1 MRAKH
6 DAVGIDGAM
15 AVASDATALPVEGA
29 DGGAGVP
36 LARLLF
42 PELATQL
49 DSALAVHGTRDAAA
63 VAAAAAD
70 TELDR
75 AASQLLPHAAFAD
88 VAGAAATA
96 FAERSFAA
104 ARTAAGWLGVSL
116 PEPEAFAAAGVD
128 LAEIARVLPHDDEA
142 RAGRGTRGAGREGG
156 AATGEYLA
164 VPAPHGLGRDRW
176 IAGFTRAAESGAGQ
190 AYAESAEGA
199 PLVLGPEAEREFPL
213 LNAAPEGSPA
223 VPGADAVWTLRAVPS
238 GARPPVLGLGFDHG
252 PHATLPEMLM
262 LQLMRA
268 AAGEPPVDSASFTW
282 LAGPLSEGRLAAR
295 HVYDASER
303 AIRITCRE
311 IGNQGPHLG
320 ARTPLG

>member
-1 MRAKH
+1 MSAKH
-6 DAVGIDGAM
+6 DAVGIGEAT
-15 AVASDATALPVEGA
+15 VLGGDATAPSVEGA
-29 DGGAGVP
+29 DTGAGAQ

-42 PELATQL
+42 PELAAQL
-49 DSALAVHGTRDAAA
+49 DSALSVHGTRDAAA

-75 AASQLLPHAAFAD
+75 AALKLLPHAAFAD
-88 VAGAAATA
+88 VADAAATA
-96 FAERSFAA
+96 FAEHSFAA

-128 LAEIARVLPHDDEA
+128 LAEIARELPLNDAA
-142 RAGRGTRGAGREGG
+142 RASRGTRGAGREGG
-156 AATGEYLA
+156 VGAGEYLV

-176 IAGFTRAAESGAGQ
+176 IAGFTRAAESGAGS

-199 PLVLGPEAEREFPL
+199 PLVFGPEAEREFPL
-213 LNAAPEGSPA
+213 LDAAPERSPT
-223 VPGADAVWTLRAVPS
+223 VPGSDAVWTLRAVPS
-238 GARPPVLGLGFDHG
+238 GACPPVLGLGFDHG
-252 PHATLPEMLM
+252 PHATLPEILM

-268 AAGEPPVDSASFTW
+268 AAGESPVDSASFTW

>member
-1 MRAKH
+1 
-6 DAVGIDGAM
+6 M
-15 AVASDATALPVEGA
+15 AIAGDATALPVEGA
-29 DGGAGVP
+29 DGGGGVQ

-49 DSALAVHGTRDAAA
+49 DAALAVHGTRDAAA

-75 AASQLLPHAAFAD
+75 AASRLLPHAAFAD

-142 RAGRGTRGAGREGG
+142 CAGRGTRGAGREGG

-176 IAGFTRAAESGAGQ
+176 IAGFTRAAESGVGQ

-199 PLVLGPEAEREFPL
+199 PLVFGPEAEREFPL
-213 LNAAPEGSPA
+213 LDAAPEGSPA
-223 VPGADAVWTLRAVPS
+223 VPGADAVWTFRAVPS
-238 GARPPVLGLGFDHG
+238 EARPPILGLGFDHG

-268 AAGEPPVDSASFTW
+268 AAGEPPVDNASFTW